1 MQALSDLELIISYE
15 DAIKM
20 QLDEEFIK
28 ILLTEVKKRNLEMLI
43 GLPVNV

>member
-28 ILLTEVKKRNLEMLI
+28 ILLAEVKKRNLELLI
-43 GLPVNV
+43 TLPVNV